1 MSNKTVFELSV
12 KEGLTEKTKE
22 SETANV
28 VSEFREFIDR
38 DIPKEVTAYV
48 WEDNE
53 VLIQV
58 FKYKPKSE
66 INIHVNQKGLTSDD
80 NKVRYFSFAKVLA
93 SGPTSRYKAGDLVK
107 LRDIDTLTIE
117 SSAYKNWVDNPMSKS
132 NLKQQGT
139 EPQQYVSNI
148 FKTFGTYVFIL
159 NPSDLKKLDSNLDEA
174 IYKVSDPKIENII
187 KDVDLLL
194 NID

>member
-53 VLIQV
+53 VLIQI

-66 INIHVNQKGLTSDD
+66 INIYPRGVRECDSRFGL
-80 NKVRYFSFAKVLA
+80 
-93 SGPTSRYKAGDLVK
+93 
-107 LRDIDTLTIE
+107 
-117 SSAYKNWVDNPMSKS
+117 
-132 NLKQQGT
+132 
-139 EPQQYVSNI
+139 
-148 FKTFGTYVFIL
+148 
-159 NPSDLKKLDSNLDEA
+159 
-174 IYKVSDPKIENII
+174 
-187 KDVDLLL
+187 
-194 NID
+194 